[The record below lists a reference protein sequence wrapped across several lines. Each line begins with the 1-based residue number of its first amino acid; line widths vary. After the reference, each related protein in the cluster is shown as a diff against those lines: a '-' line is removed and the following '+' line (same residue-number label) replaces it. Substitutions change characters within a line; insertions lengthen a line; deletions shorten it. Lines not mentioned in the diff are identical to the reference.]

1 MGEVTALTEDDP
13 KPKITKR
20 DFILSYFKTRPGQPL
35 SSSDVAD
42 WVQTAYKELTG
53 RRIDDPNRIIRY
65 LYARGIVHRETTGIY
80 VYYPGAE
87 GRALPP
93 PFTDSQKRQ
102 VYARDGRVCA
112 ICGTTEAAGD
122 TLDVDHIRTRDKGG
136 ESVIENGQVLCT
148 SHNQFK
154 KNYGHT
160 ETAKRFFKNLYRLAV
175 KNNDLRLMAFIEDI
189 MEVYER
195 HGYDDHITW
204 SKDDY

>member
-1 MGEVTALTEDDP
+1 MTEDDT
-13 KPKITKR
+13 KPKITKK

-35 SSSDVAD
+35 SASDVSE
-42 WVQTAYKELTG
+42 WVQDAYRGLTG
-53 RRIDDPNRIIRY
+53 NRIDDPNRIIRY
-65 LYARGIVHRETTGIY
+65 LYARRIVHREDPGVY

-93 PFTDSQKRQ
+93 PFTDSQKAQ
-102 VYARDGRVCA
+102 IYERDGRICT

-122 TLDVDHIRTRDKGG
+122 DLEIDHIQSLDKGG
-136 ESVIENGQVLCT
+136 ESIIENGAVLCR

-160 ETAKRFFKNLYRLAV
+160 EVAKRFFKNLYRLAV
-175 KNNDLRLMAFIEDI
+175 ENNDRRLMAFIEDI
-189 MEVYER
+189 MEVYRR

-204 SKDDY
+204 SKEDY

>member
-1 MGEVTALTEDDP
+1 MSDLTEDEP
-13 KPKITKR
+13 KPKITKT

-35 SSSDVAD
+35 SASDASH
-42 WVQTAYKELTG
+42 WVQIAYRGLTG
-53 RRIDDPNRIIRY
+53 REIDDPNRIIRY
-65 LYARGIVHRETTGIY
+65 LYARRILHREDPGVY

-93 PFTDSQKRQ
+93 PFTDTQKRQ
-102 VYARDGRVCA
+102 IYERDGRVCA

-122 TLDVDHIRTRDKGG
+122 SLDVDHILSLDKGG
-136 ESVIENGQVLCT
+136 ESVIENGTILCT

-160 ETAKRFFKNLYRLAV
+160 ETAKKFFKNLYRLAV
-175 KNNDLRLMAFIEDI
+175 ENNDRRLMAFIEDI

-204 SKDDY
+204 SKEDY